1 MMSILDTVLNTQ
13 DFQMLGTAVQ
23 IAHLEKILHGTEPFT
38 LFAPRNL
45 AFRQLTKVTFQLLVG
60 NTLLLTKTLKAHIV
74 PGNLAYRDLLKMCK
88 EGSREVI
95 VTAIDGSLLRIDLSD
110 GIRIGSSTVVSTDIA
125 TNNGIIH
132 SIDQVLLDASYLSN
146 LQLSSYTLA

>member
-23 IAHLEKILHGTEPFT
+23 IVHLEKILHGTEPFT

-45 AFRQLTKVTFQLLVG
+45 AFRQLTKVTFQLLVE

-74 PGNLAYRDLLKMCK
+74 PGNLAYRDLLKMCEK
-88 EGSREVI
+88 DKREI
-95 VTAIDGSLLRIDLSD
+95 TVTAIDGSFLHINLSD
-110 GIRIGSSTVVSTDIA
+110 GIRIGSSTVISTDIVA
-125 TNNGIIH
+125 NNGIIH
-132 SIDQVLLDASYLSN
+132 SIDQVLLDQTNLSN
-146 LQLSSYTLA
+146 LEHSHMI